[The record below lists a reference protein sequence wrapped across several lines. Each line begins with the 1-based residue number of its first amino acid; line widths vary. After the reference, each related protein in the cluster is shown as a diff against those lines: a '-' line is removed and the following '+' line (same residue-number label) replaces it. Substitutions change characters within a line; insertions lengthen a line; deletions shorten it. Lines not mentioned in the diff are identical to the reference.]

1 MFDSVVAKLKQ
12 RFIGELPFWRLNVW
26 QFLLLLLL
34 AIWPWLSMWVIPNN
48 KWLAFVP
55 VIVFM
60 PFAYVG
66 GAMLTQALPKSM
78 AEFSYAAGVSLTIF
92 FLAYLVLIIW
102 RQRRGKK
109 QP

>member
-12 RFIGELPFWRLNVW
+12 RFIGELPLWRLNVW

-48 KWLAFVP
+48 KWLAFAP

-66 GAMLTQALPKSM
+66 GAMLTQEIYGRAFIRGRCQP
-78 AEFSYAAGVSLTIF
+78 YH
-92 FLAYLVLIIW
+92 FLSGLSCAN
-102 RQRRGKK
+102 
-109 QP
+109 